1 MNQLDLPAFKIIQ
14 NNIEML
20 IFCSPVNNII
30 YERFDVSRR
39 IEDKNLGYQRSFS
52 KPRIK
57 SIKNYINNEK
67 GVIPN
72 SILVNLD
79 QGKYSYSE
87 ESQLLTLNQQD
98 SLGLIIDGQHRV
110 KGSYEANPDF
120 KLMVVAT
127 LELSITQQARLF
139 VTINKTQKGV
149 PASLYLDLLPLLEGD
164 IDDFDQE
171 GISAE
176 RRATE
181 IATRL
186 NEDEESPLYQ
196 LIRRTGNAGFGIS
209 LNEFVNQMKDYVE
222 PKTGKLANFGF
233 EQQYKIFEIYFR
245 AIKAVFLEQWEDPKS
260 YMLKTVAFGGLMQ
273 SFYEIFNLVLQKSQ
287 KFDTQNTIELLK
299 LIDNFRFDRN
309 NLPSGAGFRAQ
320 KKASEMIISN
330 LKNAIKESEK
340 FVVMIGD

>member
-1 MNQLDLPAFKIIQ
+1 MSRITIPAFKIVQ
-14 NNIEML
+14 NNTRML
-20 IFCSPVNNII
+20 VFLASARLI

-39 IEDKNLGYQRSFS
+39 IEDKVLGYQRSFS
-52 KPRIK
+52 KSRIK
-57 SIKNYINNEK
+57 EIQRYINREQ
-67 GVIPN
+67 GIIPN

-79 QGKYSYSE
+79 EGKYFYSE
-87 ESQLLTLNQQD
+87 GTHELSLDETE

-110 KGSYEANPDF
+110 KGCYEADPDF
-120 KLMVVAT
+120 ELMVVAT
-127 LELSITQQARLF
+127 LELSIIQQARLF

-196 LIRRTGNAGFGIS
+196 LIRRTGDTGFGIS
-209 LNEFVNQMKDYVE
+209 LNEFVNQMKDYVD

-260 YMLKTVAFGGLMQ
+260 YLLKTVAFGGLMQ
-273 SFYEIFNLVLQKSQ
+273 SFYDIFNLVLQKYK
-287 KFDTQNTIELLK
+287 KFDTKNTIELLK
-299 LIDNFRFDRN
+299 LIENFRFDKN
-309 NLPSGAGFRAQ
+309 NLPSGAGYRAQ
-320 KKASEMIISN
+320 KKASEMIISD
-330 LKNAIKESEK
+330 LKNAIKESEE

>member
-1 MNQLDLPAFKIIQ
+1 MSEIKIPVFPVVQNQRS
-14 NNIEML
+14 ML
-20 IFCSPVNNII
+20 VFTVPTKVI

-39 IEDKNLGYQRSFS
+39 IDDKEKGYQRSFS
-52 KPRIK
+52 QTRIK
-57 SIKNYINNEK
+57 QIENYIKTEQ

-79 QGKYSYSE
+79 PDTYSYSE
-87 ESQLLTLNQQD
+87 NDKMLILKDKEP
-98 SLGLIIDGQHRV
+98 LGLIIDGQHRV
-110 KGSYEANPDF
+110 KGTYEANPEF
-120 KLMVVAT
+120 ELMVCAT
-127 LELSITQQARLF
+127 LNLSTQQQAKLF

-164 IDDFDQE
+164 IEDFDQE

-196 LIRRTGNAGFGIS
+196 LIRRTGEDGVGIS

-233 EQQYKIFEIYFR
+233 EEQYKIFKIYFR
-245 AIKAVFLEQWEDPKS
+245 AIKAVFLEQWENPKS
-260 YMLKTVAFGGLMQ
+260 YMLKTVGFGGLMK
-273 SFYEIFNLVLQKSQ
+273 SFYEIFNLVSRKYQ
-287 KFDTQNTIELLK
+287 KFDTSSTIELLK
-299 LIDNFRFDRN
+299 LIEDFKFDKN
-309 NLPSGAGFRAQ
+309 NLPSGGGFRAQ
-320 KKASEMIISN
+320 NKASEMIVST
-330 LKNAIKESEK
+330 LKNAVKESQD
-340 FVVMIGD
+340 FVVTIGD